1 MKPILAAVLI
11 ALTLST
17 GTARADDQSY
27 IDDLRAHGALG
38 VPGFEGGWIGDG
50 HRMCNELR
58 SGVSRANVQTV
69 ANHNV
74 YAGESTFLL
83 N

>member
-1 MKPILAAVLI
+1 MKPILAALLI

-17 GTARADDQSY
+17 GTAPADD
-27 IDDLRAHGALG
+27 
-38 VPGFEGGWIGDG
+38 
-50 HRMCNELR
+50 LR

-69 ANHNV
+69 ANHDV